1 MGSGPASHLSSIKNA
16 YSLLLMSPYT
26 SIKDVS
32 KSLFGKMSFL
42 VTPFVIE
49 RFRNIDSIKSSRC
62 PVFFLHGLKDKL
74 IPHSHTLEL
83 NNHCPSI
90 SYLQLPENMDHNNFD
105 FDEDLIKPFKAFLK
119 KIDEGIAAEKK
130 RALLNPSKAVE
141 QKT

>member
-1 MGSGPASHLSSIKNA
+1 
-16 YSLLLMSPYT
+16 
-26 SIKDVS
+26 
-32 KSLFGKMSFL
+32 MSFL